1 MEVIEMTIK
10 DINEKG
16 FMGLR
21 NEYWKKYAIGLD
33 LCGMQDKKG
42 NYSTIS
48 IHTSFG
54 ENANRDDIA
63 QAMIA
68 VDKERKTRLES
79 WNTASE
85 DQDPRDC
92 SSVYVVTTEIPN
104 DKDTTLESI
113 KKRLDLV
120 AAIRKEWEQRNE
132 ITIARRKADWEKH
145 KDDWP

>member
-1 MEVIEMTIK
+1 MTIK

-16 FMGLR
+16 FMGLC
-21 NEYWKKYAIGLD
+21 NEYWKKYNIGLD
-33 LCGMQDKKG
+33 LCGVQDKEG
-42 NYSTIS
+42 HYSIVS
-48 IHTSFG
+48 IYTSFG
-54 ENANRDDIA
+54 DNADRNDIA

-68 VDKERKTRLES
+68 VDKERKTRLEI

-85 DQDPRDC
+85 DQDPSDC

-104 DKDTTLESI
+104 DKDATLEFI

-120 AAIRKEWEQRNE
+120 VAIQNGWELRNK